1 MTRLWSTNINTR
13 RDVRL
18 ALFLIASLGLAIV
31 GACGDRISNHG
42 HIINEN
48 ELKDINIGTTTKAE
62 LLDILGRPSFTGAF
76 NTQKLFYSSLVMVQ
90 PIASTKQIQKR
101 IVYIFSFNDKNK
113 LQSIDVIDKEDGF
126 QIAHIDDKTPTPGD
140 TLGILDQIFSNLKR
154 QQAKE

>member
-1 MTRLWSTNINTR
+1 MTRVWSTNISTR

-18 ALFLIASLGLAIV
+18 ALFLIASLTLSVV

-48 ELKDINIGTTTKAE
+48 ELKDINVGTTTRAQ
-62 LLDILGRPSFTGAF
+62 LLDTLGRPSFTGAF

-113 LQSIDVIDKEDGF
+113 LQSIDVINKGDGF
-126 QIAHIDDKTPTPGD
+126 QIANIDEKTPTPGD
-140 TLGILDQIFSNLKR
+140 TLDILDQILSNLRR
-154 QQAKE
+154 QQTKE

>member
-1 MTRLWSTNINTR
+1 MTRVWSTNINTR

-48 ELKDINIGTTTKAE
+48 ELKDINIGTTTRAE
-62 LLDILGRPSFTGAF
+62 LDILGRPSFTGAF

-113 LQSIDVIDKEDGF
+113 LQSIDVIDKGSGF
-126 QIAHIDDKTPTPGD
+126 KSP
-140 TLGILDQIFSNLKR
+140 ILMTKR
-154 QQAKE
+154 QRPAIL